1 MTAGGMGG
9 INSSE
14 EETILYRELE
24 AKKAAL
30 ELNADYVCLKGRDGF
45 LYDTEELR
53 LKTLELIRKTQAR
66 IVITHLPFDYHS
78 DHRVTSQ
85 IVESAAMIATL
96 PNAPIKAKP
105 LDVTPLLYHS
115 APLGFSDPLGQAI
128 TPPHFF
134 IDISSVIETKM
145 SMLGHHHTQIELM
158 KVMHKMDNFFEEMK
172 QYNIELG
179 KLVNVQYAECMWQHL
194 GGGFQKDPL
203 IQKELQPFLK
213 KRNYEPN

>member
-96 PNAPIKAKP
+96 PNAPTKAKP

-179 KLVNVQYAECMWQHL
+179 KLVDVQYAECMWQHL